1 MSEPSSPAGLE
12 DGDPGRGFETEA
24 PGNAKTG
31 YEYEYGA
38 TSTDQLGA
46 GDNSYET
53 ADRHRDA
60 PAGDAGDD
68 QYQYDDGM
76 QHHQPDVIMYGSTSP
91 DMAGSQ
97 QQQQQQQQQDD
108 YGQQQYDERGPNGGL
123 AGGYAGEDEEDAYE
137 DPEEMIREFGRHPM
151 MDRVQEALYNQLLQT
166 YERVSEELQDKEA
179 DVKKLR
185 KRREFV
191 GVELYAMQ
199 QQLAKL
205 QVALE
210 QTHADFNGLGEGRAR
225 AELDA
230 DAAKRRYSELKGV
243 GDALS
248 KRLVKNEAELN
259 SLQDTLRQVELYNE
273 EMKGEILVTRRATYK
288 AEEAVSGLEKDK
300 GRQDLFIDRLME
312 QVKRLQ
318 GQVAVAEAQISMS
331 QGQIGEADSM
341 LRETAHEMSLIAFE
355 KKQLLQQWK
364 GALIGLARRDE
375 ALTAA
380 TSALKEAQSA
390 ARSAMKSR
398 FS

>member
-1 MSEPSSPAGLE
+1 
-12 DGDPGRGFETEA
+12 
-24 PGNAKTG
+24 
-31 YEYEYGA
+31 
-38 TSTDQLGA
+38 
-46 GDNSYET
+46 
-53 ADRHRDA
+53 
-60 PAGDAGDD
+60 
-68 QYQYDDGM
+68 
-76 QHHQPDVIMYGSTSP
+76 
-91 DMAGSQ
+91 
-97 QQQQQQQQQDD
+97 
-108 YGQQQYDERGPNGGL
+108 
-123 AGGYAGEDEEDAYE
+123 
-137 DPEEMIREFGRHPM
+137 MIREFGRHPM

-166 YERVSEELQDKEA
+166 YERVSEELRDKDT

-191 GVELYAMQ
+191 GVELYGMQ

-225 AELDA
+225 AELES

-248 KRLVKNEAELN
+248 KRLLKNEADLN

-273 EMKGEILVTRRATYK
+273 EMKDEILVTRRATYK

-312 QVKRLQ
+312 QARIITPEPHVKRLQ
-318 GQVAVAEAQISMS
+318 GQVAVAEAQIGMS
-331 QGQIGEADSM
+331 TNQTGEADGM

-380 TSALKEAQSA
+380 SNALKEAQSA
-390 ARSAMKSR
+390 AREYDIEIEGLKRETLKAQEEHEGLVAVRDRLESGRVFVEEQLAKTKA
-398 FS
+398 